1 MKRRHAAL
9 SIVILGLLVVG
20 CGQGDTTKAK
30 APAQSPAA
38 SKATGGEAKADA
50 AAQAAKVK
58 LVTLDLSP
66 AGLPLTIEAPE
77 GATAENPF
85 KIEVQVK
92 KKDTPF
98 ELVISEKEFD
108 MVKQKA
114 SYEKDKPTYLIDE
127 PNFLFVETKA
137 FGSPAYFLDAT
148 FKIGGKNYHV
158 RDGRSPANRE
168 QAELMVRS
176 AKTLAAKK

>member
-1 MKRRHAAL
+1 MKRCHAAL
-9 SIVILGLLVVG
+9 SIVILGLLVGG
-20 CGQGDTTKAK
+20 CGQEASQPK
-30 APAQSPAA
+30 APSQSAA
-38 SKATGGEAKADA
+38 GSKATRG
-50 AAQAAKVK
+50 AAQADRAAEAAKVK
-58 LVTLDLSP
+58 LITRDLRS
-66 AGLPLTIEAPE
+66 AGLPLMIEAPE
-77 GATAENPF
+77 GAASENPF
-85 KIEVQVK
+85 KIEVLVK

-108 MVKQKA
+108 MAKQKG

-137 FGSPAYFLDAT
+137 FGTPAYFFDAT

-158 RDGRSPANRE
+158 RDGRSPATRE
-168 QAELMVRS
+168 EAELMVRS

>member
-1 MKRRHAAL
+1 MKHRHTAL
-9 SIVILGLLVVG
+9 SIVILGLLVAG
-20 CGQGDTTKAK
+20 CGQGDTGKAK
-30 APAQSPAA
+30 APAQSAA
-38 SKATGGEAKADA
+38 ATKATGAPKGDPA
-50 AAQAAKVK
+50 AEAAKVK
-58 LVTLDLSP
+58 LVPLDLSS

-85 KIEVQVK
+85 KVEVQVK

-108 MVKQKA
+108 IAKQKGT
-114 SYEKDKPTYLIDE
+114 YEKEKPTYLIDE

-137 FGSPAYFLDAT
+137 FGTPAYFLDAT

-158 RDGRSPANRE
+158 RDGRFPATRE
-168 QAELMVRS
+168 EAELMVRS